1 MARIILTTEAVE
13 QSTYV
18 IPVTFR
24 DEDATAIAPDAVTW
38 TLTDRHG
45 VVINSR
51 SDVAISPLAATV
63 NIVLTGA
70 DLAMLG
76 ELDNRTRL
84 LLVEATYNSSLGTG
98 LNLRDEIEFSVRPL
112 VGVQS

>member
-51 SDVAISPLAATV
+51 SDVAISSLAATI

-70 DLAMLG
+70 DLDIQDDPDDG
-76 ELDNRTRL
+76 IRL
-84 LLVEATYNSSLGTG
+84 VRIEAVYSSSGG
-98 LNLRDEIEFSVRPL
+98 SNLNLREEIEFSIRPL
-112 VGVQS
+112 VAV

>member
-24 DEDATAIAPDAVTW
+24 DETATAIAPDAVTW

-45 VVINSR
+45 AVINSR
-51 SDVAISPLAATV
+51 SDVAISSLAATI

-70 DLAMLG
+70 DLDIQDDPDDG
-76 ELDNRTRL
+76 IRL
-84 LLVEATYNSSLGTG
+84 VTIEAVYSSSAGSN
-98 LNLRDEIEFSVRPL
+98 LNLREEIEFSIRPL
-112 VGVQS
+112 VAV